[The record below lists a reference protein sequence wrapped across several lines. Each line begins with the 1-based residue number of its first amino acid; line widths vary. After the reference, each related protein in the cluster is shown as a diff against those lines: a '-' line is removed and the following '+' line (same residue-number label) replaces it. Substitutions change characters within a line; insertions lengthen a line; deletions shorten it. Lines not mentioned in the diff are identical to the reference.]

1 MSSIAKDKE
10 AKEMRKRFLR
20 TKQGQDNFW
29 GYLMIL
35 PAVGGLTIFYI
46 LAFFQNLFYSFTD
59 LGAFGNYSWVGL
71 ENYTKVLSDP
81 QIPKA
86 ILNTTKFT
94 VISVP
99 ISIIL
104 AILIATLLN
113 SKIKGITVY
122 RTLFF
127 LPAVTMPAAIAMM
140 WKWLYNGQ
148 YGLINQILEKVGIPG
163 HAWIADPKFAM
174 GALIIVG
181 IWSSLGMNVIY
192 FLAGLQGIPKSYY
205 EAAEVD
211 GAGPIRQF
219 FSITLPLLT
228 PTVFFVLIMS
238 LISAFQ
244 MFDLIFMMI
253 SQSSMAVESTMSI
266 VYLFYKNAFEF
277 HFKGYAS
284 AISMVLFVIIMVITM
299 IQLKFQE
306 KWVNY

>member
-1 MSSIAKDKE
+1 MDSTTMLKE
-10 AKEMRKRFLR
+10 TKKKKKGFFR
-20 TKQGQDNFW
+20 TKKGQDYLW

-35 PAVGGLTIFYI
+35 PTIGGLIVFYVV
-46 LAFFQNLFYSFTD
+46 AFFQNLYYSFTD
-59 LGAFGNYSWVGL
+59 LGSFGNYSWVGL
-71 ENYTKVLSDP
+71 ENYIRLLDDP

-86 ILNTTKFT
+86 ILNTTKYT

-99 ISIIL
+99 IGIIL
-104 AILIATLLN
+104 AIIIATLLN
-113 SKIKGITVY
+113 SKIKGLTLY

-148 YGLINQILEKVGIPG
+148 YGLINQILAKLGMEGQ
-163 HAWIADPKFAM
+163 AWIADPQYAM

-181 IWSSLGMNVIY
+181 IWSSLGMNIIY
-192 FLAGLQGIPKSYY
+192 FLAGLQGISKSYY
-205 EAAEVD
+205 EAAKVD

-228 PTVFFVLIMS
+228 PTIFFVVIMS
-238 LISAFQ
+238 LIRAFQ

-253 SQSSMAVESTMSI
+253 SQTSLAVDSTMSI

-284 AISMVLFVIIMVITM
+284 AISMLLFVIILVITI
-299 IQLKFQE
+299 IQLKLQK